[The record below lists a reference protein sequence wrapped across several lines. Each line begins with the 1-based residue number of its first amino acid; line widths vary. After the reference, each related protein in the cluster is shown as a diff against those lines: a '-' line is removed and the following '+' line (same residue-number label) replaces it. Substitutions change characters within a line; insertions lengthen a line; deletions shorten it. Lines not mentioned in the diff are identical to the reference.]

1 MHWSNVNLDAGAGF
15 DPILDVIYQILFDSF
30 VQAAFVQ
37 IDLVKWQTFDDGSHA
52 TTNRA
57 NNF

>member
-1 MHWSNVNLDAGAGF
+1 MHWSNVDLDARASF

-52 TTNRA
+52 TTNRT
-57 NNF
+57 NYF